1 MPKIR
6 VQRAVRFVVAFAAIG
21 VSLLVNAATAKV
33 SEGFVKADDGAQLF
47 YQKWGS
53 GKQVV
58 IIPARFLLG
67 EDFTKL
73 AKGRTLVMYDMRNR
87 GRSSHITDAARISV
101 QDDVRDLEAVR
112 KFFKADKF
120 STVGYSY
127 LGKMVMLY
135 AITYPGRLERAVQMG
150 PVSIQWGAE
159 FPANEMNKDDH
170 KIVDGAGWSEL
181 QKMRKEGYDKSHPR
195 EFCEKEWS
203 VTRVRLVG
211 NQANVAKLG
220 GSRCEY
226 ENEWPTNLGPH
237 FQASFT
243 SIQKA
248 NISDSDLATITI
260 PVLTIHG
267 TKDRNA
273 PYGSGKQWATRLPN
287 ARFISVDG
295 AAHNSWVD
303 EAKIIDWIDEFLGGN
318 WPAPARDIRAAK
330 PQNAT

>member
-1 MPKIR
+1 MR
-6 VQRAVRFVVAFAAIG
+6 EFRQRRAVLLVIAFAFGLAGTFAIASPANEG
-21 VSLLVNAATAKV
+21 LVEAY
-33 SEGFVKADDGAQLF
+33 DGAQL
-47 YQKWGS
+47 YYRSWGN

-87 GRSSHITDAARISV
+87 GRSSRVTDPSHMTV

-112 KFFKADKF
+112 SFFKADKF

-135 AITYPGRLERAVQMG
+135 AIAYPGRLERAVQMG
-150 PVSIQWGAE
+150 PIPIQWNAE
-159 FPANEMNKDDH
+159 FSPNDVNRDDD
-170 KIVDGAGWSEL
+170 KIVDGAGWNEL

-203 VTRVRLVG
+203 VLRVRLVG

-220 GSRCEY
+220 PGQCQN
-226 ENEWPTNLGPH
+226 ENEWPTRLGTH
-237 FQASFT
+237 FEASFA
-243 SIQKA
+243 SIKKA
-248 NISDSDLATITI
+248 NIADADLAKITI

-267 TKDRNA
+267 RKDRNA

-287 ARFISVDG
+287 GRFISVDG
-295 AAHNSWVD
+295 AAHNSWID
-303 EAKIIDWIDEFLGGN
+303 EPKIIDWIDEFFSGK
-318 WPAPARDIRAAK
+318 WPTPAREIRARK